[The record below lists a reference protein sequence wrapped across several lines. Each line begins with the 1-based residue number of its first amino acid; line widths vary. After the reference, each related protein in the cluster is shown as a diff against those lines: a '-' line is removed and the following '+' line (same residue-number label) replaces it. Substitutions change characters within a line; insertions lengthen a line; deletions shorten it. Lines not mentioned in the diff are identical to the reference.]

1 MKFAKEDIVIP
12 EETIKYLIANHTDG
26 EQGVRNL
33 KRCLEIVYTKLNLYR
48 LMKPGSNLFKKE
60 MSLDIKFPMVITT
73 DVVDKLIKKNEN
85 DNWTHRMMYL

>member
-1 MKFAKEDIVIP
+1 
-12 EETIKYLIANHTDG
+12 
-26 EQGVRNL
+26 
-33 KRCLEIVYTKLNLYR
+33 

-60 MSLDIKFPMVITT
+60 MSLDIKFPMTITT